1 MTDLLVR
8 LKAALVDRYAIERE
22 LGQGGMAVVFLA
34 QDLKHRRAVAIKV
47 LRPELAMALGAERF
61 LGEIETVAGLT
72 HPHIVPLY
80 DSGEAAG
87 FLYYVMPCVE
97 GESLRERLT
106 REKQLPLEDA
116 LRITGEVATALSYA
130 HSRGV
135 VHRDIKPE
143 NILLQAGQAV
153 VSDFGIARAITAA
166 GGERL
171 TQTGVTVGTPGY
183 MSPEQ
188 AAGERELDG
197 RSDVYSLACVL
208 YEMLAG
214 NPPFLGASA
223 RAILARQS
231 LDPVPRL
238 RTVRETVPEEFERA
252 VVKAL
257 AKAPADRFATAAQFV
272 EALRIG
278 SPAPRASRRALL
290 ARVVLPLVVAFTAI
304 GAIVL
309 ARRASVVGSGSA
321 LDPNVVAVAPFDVL
335 DPNLARWREGLVD
348 VLSANLDGAGPLRT
362 VSPTM
367 VIHNWSGRG
376 DQAGAANLGRRTGAK
391 LVVLGTVIGA
401 GGDSARVT
409 ARWLDV
415 ATGKVLGEVIEIRD
429 MTSRMDR
436 LTDSITV
443 GLLRELNRTRP
454 IGAFQHASLG
464 ARSLPALSTFLRGEQ
479 FFRRAAWDSAL
490 THYQRAVALD
500 STFTIAWS
508 RMGAVQGCWRRGGL
522 GDPFGYTYG
531 LLAGSLNR
539 GLPPR
544 ESLLVAADSLYQAL
558 LDGPTDPAGREHHT
572 RLFTTLDEAVR
583 RYPNDPEAWYELGD
597 ARMHWPL
604 VGRTTPEQ
612 ILEAFDRAIALDSAF
627 GPAYIHPVEVALRLG
642 RPAAA
647 RRYLAAYLALDQ
659 ADLNSEGMGLVEQL
673 LVRPQPSPA
682 RMQRQIDTASS
693 HALIAAWNVLRH
705 LPDSAE
711 TDVRLARA
719 LVSSRHTG
727 EPVFDDPMVRE
738 WVLTNALAHR
748 GHLREAH
755 ALGGTRFT
763 AEFAQVALL
772 GGVPPESARATFA
785 GWLAEPLP
793 RQFSFDLLAPRLTAL
808 PWWAA
813 RGDTSSLQASVRR
826 WRAIA
831 SGAGPNVELRLWALY
846 GAASGQAFVALARH
860 DTADALRRFV
870 GLPDSVCPC
879 LLDRVVTAQL
889 LQAHGRPAEAAAV
902 LESSWPIDW
911 LDPAE
916 GLWRLERARV
926 AERLGQRDN
935 AVREYQYLADL
946 WRTADPELRREV
958 AEANAALKRLAVG
971 SPR

>member
-290 ARVVLPLVVAFTAI
+290 TRVVLPLVVAFTAI

-335 DPNLARWREGLVD
+335 EPNLARWREGLVD

-376 DQAGAANLGRRTGAK
+376 DQAGAANLGRRTGAR

-522 GDPFGYTYG
+522 GDPFGYKYG

-682 RMQRQIDTASS
+682 KMQRQIDTASS

-727 EPVFDDPMVRE
+727 EPVFDDPLVRE

-748 GHLREAH
+748 GHLREAY

-763 AEFAQVALL
+763 AEFAQLALL
-772 GGVPPESARATFA
+772 GGVPPESAQATFA
-785 GWLAEPLP
+785 GWLGERLP
-793 RQFSFDLLAPRLTAL
+793 RQFNFDLLAPRLTAL

-831 SGAGPNVELRLWALY
+831 SGAGTNVELRLWALY

-926 AERLGQRDN
+926 AERLGQRDK